1 MKKIILLA
9 LSIVLLL
16 SGCMFVGLNPVSNLE
31 VYESLVSM
39 MRNNAET
46 HTLEGCTRE
55 NTYDEVISVIG
66 AQDISQAHLAYN
78 IELLGSPVVMQCV
91 FINSRG
97 IGLSLKDM
105 FFDIMPDVEMDRDDQ
120 IEALV
125 TQMDAELGTHE
136 YDLDDFD
143 EIYSWDQNN
152 CIIDLTV
159 FDDGEDG
166 GKRDSE
172 AIGYISV
179 LPGTVVFGIYPK
191 CPDLFPYQLG
201 TDIQTVYQNEKPA
214 ALPRGFEDSVYMEY
228 TDDGIAVRLGFS
240 ADATGFKL
248 REGRYNVFLNPMSF
262 KNSLDYFDSLADDLE
277 IAVGEPKARGY
288 GIPEVFDD
296 DSGYT
301 YECTSGAQRL
311 SAQDILY
318 SGGDDYWL
326 DITWSNIRFSAAYVT
341 DADIWIEYPA
351 EYLLG
356 IPAKEF
362 WEN

>member
-1 MKKIILLA
+1 MKKLILLA

-16 SGCMFVGLNPVSNLE
+16 SGCMFVGFNPVSNSE
-31 VYESLVSM
+31 VYESLVSK

-55 NTYDEVISVIG
+55 STYDDVLSVIG
-66 AQDISQAHLAYN
+66 EQDISQAHLAYN
-78 IELLGSPVVMQCV
+78 YELLGSPVVIEYV
-91 FINSRG
+91 FINRRG

-105 FFDIMPDVEMDRDDQ
+105 FFDIMPDREMDSDAQ

-125 TQMDAELGTHE
+125 AQMDAELGAHE

-166 GKRDSE
+166 GQRNSE
-172 AIGYISV
+172 AIGYLSV
-179 LPGTVVFGIYPK
+179 WPGTVVFGIFPE

-214 ALPRGFEDSVYMEY
+214 ALPEGFEDSVYMEY
-228 TDDGIAVRLGFS
+228 TDNGIAVRLGFS
-240 ADATGFKL
+240 ADAAGFKL
-248 REGRYNVFLNPMSF
+248 RDGRYNVFLNPMSF
-262 KNSLDYFDSLADDLE
+262 KSSLKYFESLADDLE
-277 IAVGEPKARGY
+277 TAVGDPEARGY
-288 GIPEVFDD
+288 GVPEVFEN

-301 YECTSGAQRL
+301 HESTSGAQSL
-311 SAQDILY
+311 SMQDILD

-341 DADIWIEYPA
+341 DADIWIDFPE

-362 WEN
+362 SEG